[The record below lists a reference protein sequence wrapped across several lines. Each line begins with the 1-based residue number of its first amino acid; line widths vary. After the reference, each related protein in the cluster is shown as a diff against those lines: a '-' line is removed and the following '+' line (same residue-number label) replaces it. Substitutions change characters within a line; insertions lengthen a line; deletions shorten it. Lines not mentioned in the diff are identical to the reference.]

1 MSDTGT
7 GTAPAV
13 KTKWYEE
20 SPGVASSKR
29 IIGAGLVGVG
39 IIMLG
44 VLFVACLIVH
54 EALQNGELAA
64 KVAIAAVVAG
74 SSLLGLS
81 VGTDF
86 ANAITGKSDGGGQ

>member
-1 MSDTGT
+1 MSDTST
-7 GTAPAV
+7 GTTPVV

-39 IIMLG
+39 IIML
-44 VLFVACLIVH
+44 VTLFVVCLIVH

-64 KVAIAAVVAG
+64 KVAIAAIVAG

-86 ANAITGKSDGGGQ
+86 ANALTSKNDGGGQ

>member
-1 MSDTGT
+1 MSDTST
-7 GTAPAV
+7 GTTPAV

-44 VLFVACLIVH
+44 ILFAVCLIVH

-64 KVAIAAVVAG
+64 KVSIAAIVAG

-86 ANAITGKSDGGGQ
+86 ANALTSKNDGGGK